1 MAVRY
6 WFPSAVR
13 VYWLSPFIG
22 YQKFRFAI
30 RVLTEGF
37 RFLKGV
43 PTRYWE
49 GEALANALTV
59 SDSLYVKRCVYLD
72 LVFNRLLGW
81 EGGSSCVVFG
91 DRCSHRT

>member
-13 VYWLSPFIG
+13 VLAVGF
-22 YQKFRFAI
+22 YQVPSVSVRM
-30 RVLTEGF
+30 LTEGF

-59 SDSLYVKRCVYLD
+59 SDSLYVKKMCLP
-72 LVFNRLLGW
+72 
-81 EGGSSCVVFG
+81 
-91 DRCSHRT
+91 